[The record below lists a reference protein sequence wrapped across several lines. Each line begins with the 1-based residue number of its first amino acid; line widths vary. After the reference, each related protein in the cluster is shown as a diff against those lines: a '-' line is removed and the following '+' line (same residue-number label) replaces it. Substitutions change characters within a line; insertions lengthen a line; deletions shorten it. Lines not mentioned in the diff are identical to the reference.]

1 MRLKDRVAIV
11 TGGGAGIGEAIAR
24 GLAVEGAKVVI
35 AEVNAER
42 GEHVAGAIKDAGGSA
57 MFVRTD
63 VSSMESVE
71 DMVEAAV
78 SEFGKP
84 EILVNNAA
92 VQLIGVDDRTH
103 EVSEEAWDRTID
115 INLKGVWRCM
125 KATIPHMLGRG
136 GSIINIASPTG
147 MLGVAPVFA
156 AYSTSKGGVFGLSR
170 VSAAGYARDGIRV
183 NSIVPGTTITPL
195 IEDMLEDAEERK
207 RLEDK
212 SPMGR
217 LGTPQ
222 DLVGISVFLASDESS
237 YCTGGVYMA
246 DGGMTAI

>member
-1 MRLKDRVAIV
+1 MRLKDKVAIV

-24 GLAVEGAKVVI
+24 GFASEGAKVVI
-35 AEVNAER
+35 AEVDVER
-42 GEHVAGAIKDAGGSA
+42 GQRVAKEIAAAGGQA
-57 MFVRTD
+57 YFVRTD
-63 VSSMESVE
+63 VSSTDSVE
-71 DMVEAAV
+71 DMAEAALAQ
-78 SEFGKP
+78 FGKADV
-84 EILVNNAA
+84 LVNNAA
-92 VQLIGVDDRTH
+92 VQLIGADARAH
-103 EVSEEAWDRTID
+103 EVSEEAWDRTMD

-125 KATIPHMLGRG
+125 KAVIPHMLGRG

-170 VSAAGYARDGIRV
+170 VSAAGYARDGVRV
-183 NSIVPGTTITPL
+183 NSVVPGTTITPL
-195 IEDMLEDAEERK
+195 IEDMLKDAEERK

-246 DGGMTAI
+246 DGGMTAV